1 MIAINRTRIDFQE
14 KFQKMIDDYNSGAY
28 NIEVFFEKLI
38 KFARELGE
46 EDQRAIRENISDEEL
61 VVFDLLTK
69 PELELNKKEIE
80 EVKKVAKELLD
91 TLKNEKLVLDWRK
104 RQQSRA
110 SVRLAI
116 ETVLDRLPRT
126 YTKELYQQK
135 CDTIYQHIYDSYFG
149 QDSSIYAHA

>member
-1 MIAINRTRIDFQE
+1 VPANHNDIE
-14 KFQKMIDDYNSGAY
+14 KRLWDAADQLRANSKLKASEYSLPVLGLIFLKYADH
-28 NIEVFFEKLI
+28 VFFK
-38 KFARELGE
+38 A
-46 EDQRAIRENISDEEL
+46 S
-61 VVFDLLTK
+61 
-69 PELELNKKEIE
+69 KEMEGKSTGRRTVGKIDYQ
-80 EVKKVAKELLD
+80 D

>member
-1 MIAINRTRIDFQE
+1 M
-14 KFQKMIDDYNSGAY
+14 
-28 NIEVFFEKLI
+28 
-38 KFARELGE
+38 
-46 EDQRAIRENISDEEL
+46 
-61 VVFDLLTK
+61 
-69 PELELNKKEIE
+69 
-80 EVKKVAKELLD
+80 AKELLD

-135 CDTIYQHIYDSYFG
+135 CNAIYQHIYDSYFG